1 MKTSFVEYSLN
12 FSSAYTENQ
21 EIPFEEL
28 EYPDC
33 LSEFACG
40 NVVIFENNEEGK
52 FIYLENIEL
61 PAFFFH
67 FAFAIQKLK
76 EDKSQVAAV
85 SSMYQT
91 YDLILELQNNT
102 HLLLTSKIGESEKNI
117 LLDFE
122 MIEKHL
128 KNAQVMLFE
137 DLKIAYSNLTQL
149 PDFLE
154 MEKDFNPFI

>member
-1 MKTSFVEYSLN
+1 MKTSFIEYSLN
-12 FSSAYTENQ
+12 FSSAHTENQ

-40 NVVIFENNEEGK
+40 NVVIFENDEEGK

-67 FAFAIQKLK
+67 FGFAIQKLK
-76 EDKSQVAAV
+76 ENNTTIAAV

-91 YDLILELQNNT
+91 YDLVLELDNNT
-102 HLLLTSKIGESEKNI
+102 LTLTSKMGENDKVITLN
-117 LLDFE
+117 FE
-122 MIEKHL
+122 TLEKHL
-128 KNAQVMLFE
+128 KNMQVSLFE
-137 DLKIAYSNLTQL
+137 DLKIVYTHLTKL
-149 PDFLE
+149 PDFSQ

>member
-1 MKTSFVEYSLN
+1 MKTSFIEYSLN
-12 FSSAYTENQ
+12 FSSAHTENQ
-21 EIPFEEL
+21 PPPFQEL

-40 NVVIFENNEEGK
+40 NVVIFENDEEGK

-76 EDKSQVAAV
+76 ENTTKVAAV
-85 SSMYQT
+85 SSIYQT
-91 YDLILELQNNT
+91 YDLILELDNNT
-102 HLLLTSKIGESEKNI
+102 LILTSIVANNEKNI
-117 LLDFE
+117 TLNFE
-122 MIEKHL
+122 TLEKHL
-128 KNAQVMLFE
+128 KNMQISLFE
-137 DLKIAYSNLTQL
+137 DLKIAYSNLVKL

-154 MEKDFNPFI
+154 MEKDFNPFV